1 MKRVD
6 KFVLIFLVI
15 VLTSFFVGATVNVEN
30 SSLISTD
37 YRVGEKLQGVLNISV
52 SNEKI
57 NEGLKFTFNS
67 EEKLIPLK
75 DFFDAHNKTLYSCE
89 PTNCENDFSVSGS
102 AETSKEI
109 PLTSGKSE
117 TIGFVLNGDDLE
129 VLEDGFSFDVSS
141 DAGSN
146 CVSQLSVDVSAD
158 GDIEWEN
165 NKKLGESCGGDK
177 TSTCYNANSF
187 DSWFLLGQEPY
198 CEKIKIGKA
207 PAFDVKA
214 LMKSKEG
221 ASFEGKPLVASIY
234 DSTGELKGNCDLSKP
249 TTSGSEE
256 SCSIDYVSKSTENHF
271 VCISLKEGSSNEG
284 YSLKARDTGN
294 FCGFKGDP
302 KQVSSTSADYS
313 IKVSPRKYD
322 AVGSFNLNDEAV
334 LSQTGSPLIAEVND
348 FISERYGKNC
358 PDAGCIIPVMFSGI
372 GQKIIINN
380 INIKYK
386 HSASNEISRDQLYKL
401 STTPATLKTANSVV
415 VNLDEN
421 EISLPSNP
429 GNYSFKL
436 FFKGEKL
443 LEKNI
448 TVREK
453 EITIIEQIH
462 PKTVAAVIP
471 NTFLVFVDGKVNV
484 SELKFEWTF
493 SDGSLKQTSE
503 KPFVVHALPTIG
515 NYTLKVK
522 ALKQSKEIS
531 SAEFKIEAKAPIEA
545 VNETIALYK
554 ERIKNVKAKKSVLS
568 TTYQGYID
576 GIVNLND
583 IESNINSIETHYLVL
598 TKETTQD
605 DSAYAEMMQEL
616 FDEKVPVDI
625 KPSST
630 EEVQLI
636 YDLNDL
642 VLDDF
647 NYLFKEVYSVSQED
661 EYKDAIFTWFIENV
675 DVEVKQ
681 KTYALYYDDYKQS
694 FVSEFEVKI
703 HPNIPSDKGGYLV
716 IERDVSDLKFE
727 NGVVPAAHN
736 GVSGVEVDL
745 SKDSTIKFSLEED
758 VDSFSLPM
766 FFAPEFSMLQVSQGS
781 TKTNTGGIGF
791 WPKFL
796 IGFFIVA
803 IIVLFLYILLQ
814 RWYKSKYE
822 KYLFK
827 NQNDLYNLL
836 QFIRNSKVNKMK
848 DEEIIEKLVKA
859 KWKREQVHYALN
871 KYEGKRVGMWEIPL
885 FTRFEK
891 RKIER
896 ELDKRKRIAK
906 L

>member
-1 MKRVD
+1 MKGAD
-6 KFVLIFLVI
+6 KFVLIFLAIVI
-15 VLTSFFVGATVNVEN
+15 SSFFVGATMEIGT
-30 SSLISTD
+30 SSYISPD

-57 NEGLKFTFNS
+57 NEGLKFVFNS
-67 EEKLIPLK
+67 EEKLITVK

-89 PTNCENDFSVSGS
+89 PTNCGNDFSVTGS
-102 AETSKEI
+102 AENSKEI
-109 PLTSGKSE
+109 PLTLGKNE
-117 TIGFVLNGDDLE
+117 IIGFVLNGNDLE
-129 VLEDGFSFDVSS
+129 VLEDGFKFDVSS

-146 CVSQLSVDVSAD
+146 CISQLSIDVSAD

-187 DSWFLLGQEPY
+187 NSWFLLGQEPY

-207 PAFDVKA
+207 PAFDIKA

-234 DSTGELKGNCDLSKP
+234 NSIGELKGNCDLSKP

-271 VCISLKEGSSNEG
+271 VCISIKEGLNNEG

-322 AVGSFNLNDEAV
+322 AVGSFSLNDEVV
-334 LSQTGSPLIAEVND
+334 LSQTGSPLIAEVNS

-372 GQKIIINN
+372 GQKLIVNN

-401 STTPATLKTANSVV
+401 STTPATLKTVNSAI
-415 VNLDEN
+415 VNLEKN
-421 EISLPSNP
+421 EISLPNNP

-443 LEKNI
+443 MEKNI
-448 TVREK
+448 TIREK
-453 EITIIEQIH
+453 EIPLIEQIH
-462 PKTVAAVIP
+462 PKIVAAVIP
-471 NTFLVFVDGKVNV
+471 NTFLVFVDGKINI

-503 KPFVVHALPTIG
+503 KPFITHALPAIG
-515 NYTLKVK
+515 NYTLKIK

-531 SAEFKIEAKAPIEA
+531 SAEFKIQAKAPIEA
-545 VNETIALYK
+545 VNETIYLYK
-554 ERIKNVKAKKSVLS
+554 DRIKNVKAKKSVLPQ
-568 TTYQGYID
+568 TYQVYID
-576 GIVNLND
+576 GIVNLNE
-583 IESNINSIETHYLVL
+583 IESKINSIETEYIVL
-598 TKETTQD
+598 TKENVSD
-605 DSAYAEMMQEL
+605 NSAYTNLMQEL

-625 KPSST
+625 KPSSS
-630 EEVQLI
+630 EEVQFV

-647 NYLFKEVYSVSQED
+647 SYLFNEVYSVSQEE
-661 EYKDAIFTWFIENV
+661 EYKQAIFKWFIENI
-675 DVEVKQ
+675 DAEVKQ

-694 FVSEFEVKI
+694 FVSEFEIKI
-703 HPNIPSDKGGYLV
+703 HPNIPSDKKGYLI
-716 IERDVSDLKFE
+716 IERDVSELKFE
-727 NGVVPAAHN
+727 NGVIPTAHN
-736 GVSGVEVDL
+736 SVSGVEIDL
-745 SKDSTIKFSLEED
+745 SKDSTIKFSIEED
-758 VDSFSLPM
+758 IDSFSLPM
-766 FFAPEFSMLQVSQGS
+766 FFAPKFNMLQVSQSS
-781 TKTNTGGIGF
+781 TKPNTNGMGF
-791 WPKFL
+791 WAKFL

-814 RWYKSKYE
+814 RWYKLKYE

-836 QFIRNSKVNKMK
+836 QFIRNSKVNKIK
-848 DEEIIEKLVKA
+848 DEEIIEKLMKA
-859 KWKREQVHYALN
+859 KWKREQVNYALN

-885 FTRFEK
+885 FTRFERK
-891 RKIER
+891 KIER